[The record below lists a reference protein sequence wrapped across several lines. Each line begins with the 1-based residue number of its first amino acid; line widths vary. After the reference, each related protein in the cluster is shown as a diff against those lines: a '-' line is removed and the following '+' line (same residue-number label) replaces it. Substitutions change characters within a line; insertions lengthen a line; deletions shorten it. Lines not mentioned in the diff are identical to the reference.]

1 MVKEL
6 LWEKERNT
14 EPQESYVTTKI
25 PITDLAVYPEL
36 IEALPSIEE
45 DFFRTPLAE
54 EERKEAIHSCSVN
67 SRHNYIGIPVVLVQ
81 ATHLIVYYANR
92 IIQENQKVNEND
104 THILFIITM
113 RVLFSNIAFTVTQG
127 RFENLNKAA
136 HGSGKL
142 EALIASKKKERFPGY
157 ASPFAGTSSMVRKT
171 IPAANLLKRKSRKL
185 HLRSSHLT
193 NTPRSK
199 IFMAE
204 KVDLIRS
211 LGWSPVKGSSRDV
224 PFCMGQNNGQ
234 LLGTHHRR
242 EMIPDSVKEEGTSFE
257 GFVGSMTRL
266 PSQLMMTGPLQLTL
280 NPRRYKRKIN
290 SASHAVLTQEFASLL
305 TNNAVEQVKS
315 RSPGLYRNLLE
326 LI

>member
-1 MVKEL
+1 MLYVSVRQDQFKVLTDMVKEL

-54 EERKEAIHSCSVN
+54 EERKEAIHSCYVN
-67 SRHNYIGIPVVLVQ
+67 SRQNYIGIPVVLAQ

-92 IIQENQKVNEND
+92 IIQENQKANEND

-142 EALIASKKKERFPGY
+142 EALIASKKKERFPGS
-157 ASPFAGTSSMVRKT
+157 ASPFAEPVVC
-171 IPAANLLKRKSRKL
+171 
-185 HLRSSHLT
+185 SSHLT

-204 KVDLIRS
+204 KVDPIRS

-234 LLGTHHRR
+234 ILGTHHRR
-242 EMIPDSVKEEGTSFE
+242 EMIPDSVKEEGKNFE

-266 PSQLMMTGPLQLTL
+266 PSQLMMMGPLQLTL
-280 NPRRYKRKIN
+280 NPRRYKKEN
-290 SASHAVLTQEFASLL
+290 
-305 TNNAVEQVKS
+305 
-315 RSPGLYRNLLE
+315 
-326 LI
+326 